1 LVVWSAPNP
10 VGKRNVGQLL
20 GAANSLER

>member
-10 VGKRNVGQLL
+10 VGKRNVGQLSS
-20 GAANSLER
+20 AANSPER